1 MTITSDLDDA
11 MSAVVVSLREPGD
24 LADTLRR
31 ITRAAQDMVPGVDYA
46 SISIWRSGG
55 TLETVA
61 ATDSLVDVV
70 DALQYQLREGPCYD
84 AVIAER
90 FTGSGDLRSDFRW
103 PTFGPRVAEL
113 GLVSQLAIRLHDDS
127 AMRVG
132 LNLSSCQ
139 RDAFEESRQVAGIF
153 ASHAKV
159 ALGYARKIDTLSAA
173 IATRQ
178 VIGEAVGIVIERY
191 GLDEERAFEFLIRL
205 SQNSNVK
212 LRTVAA
218 EIVALTVVRPIDR

>member
-113 GLVSQLAIRLHDDS
+113 GLVSQLAIRLQDDS

-132 LNLSSCQ
+132 LEPCTHAAPGCLRRDPLHARWRASS
-139 RDAFEESRQVAGIF
+139 RAMPRSPLAMRARSTRSR
-153 ASHAKV
+153 
-159 ALGYARKIDTLSAA
+159 
-173 IATRQ
+173 
-178 VIGEAVGIVIERY
+178 
-191 GLDEERAFEFLIRL
+191 
-205 SQNSNVK
+205 
-212 LRTVAA
+212 LRSPPG
-218 EIVALTVVRPIDR
+218 R